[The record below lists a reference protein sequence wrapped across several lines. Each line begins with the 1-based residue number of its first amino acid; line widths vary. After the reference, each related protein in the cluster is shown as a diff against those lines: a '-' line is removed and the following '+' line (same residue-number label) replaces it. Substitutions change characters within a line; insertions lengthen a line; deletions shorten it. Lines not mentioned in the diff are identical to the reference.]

1 MFKKILSSFAILF
14 LLISCANKKDILYY
28 QDIKNNTQNNISYV
42 SNEIQINDILYIKI
56 DALVPE
62 SAKPFNLESSNGNNN
77 MNTNIM
83 KVQGYLVSSEGFII
97 FPILGPLKV
106 TGKTTTQLQESLVK
120 TLNDKGYIKDA
131 NVSVR
136 VINSKVTILGEV
148 RSPGTYNFDEQ
159 NISLNQAIGYAGDL
173 TLNGVRKDVMLIREN
188 NGIRSYIKLDLTS
201 SDWFSSP
208 YYYIKQNDVIIV
220 NPNGAK
226 IMTSG
231 YLTNVVS
238 VISVLSFVATVYLI
252 INR

>member
-1 MFKKILSSFAILF
+1 MLKKILSSFVILF

-28 QDIKNNTQNNISYV
+28 QDIKNNSQNNISYV
-42 SNEIQINDILYIKI
+42 SNEIQINDILYIKV

-62 SAKPFNLESSNGNNN
+62 SAKPFNLDSNNTTTGL
-77 MNTNIM
+77 NTNVM
-83 KVQGYLVSSEGFII
+83 KIQGYLVSPEGSII
-97 FPILGPLKV
+97 FPILGALKV
-106 TGKTTTQLQESLVK
+106 TGKTTTQLQELLVK
-120 TLNDKGYIKDA
+120 ILNDKGYIKDA

-136 VINSKVTILGEV
+136 VINSKVTVLGEV
-148 RSPGTYNFDEQ
+148 RSPGTYSFDEQ

-188 NGIRSYIKLDLTS
+188 NGVRSYIKLDLTS

-238 VISVLSFVATVYLI
+238 VVSVLSFVATVYLI
-252 INR
+252 LNR